1 MVMAASEENTKTPEE
16 SSVERKIQEDL
27 WLSRGGGFGKNARW
41 FAFSTAAHI
50 LVLSIF
56 ATTAV
61 TIMREPEMI
70 KVKALPL
77 TAEELAAMEE
87 AGDDDWEGEPSL
99 EDIPGI
105 LTMED
110 LALSKARP
118 TGPASTGPLQAPIQR
133 AAIPVFQGHGLVTID
148 VKRPDDS
155 FSGFATQ
162 LSGLVGTENFGGGGF
177 GDYGRGLRKVGLDVA
192 LVIDAT
198 DSMQFVID
206 SVRSRLTK
214 LVTLLR
220 KLVPTSRIGIVTY
233 RDRGEEYVTRWVDL
247 SFSTLKLKNF
257 LANLHADGGGDWP
270 EAVYEGLDAAVND
283 LSWRKRSRRVVVLV
297 SGSPPH
303 PESMGGVLSLA
314 QGFQSRGGVVSV
326 MDLAEKM
333 HEDFEYALW
342 EQTGKVMNVPFE
354 PTPLPG
360 FYRDFRNTMASVAQA
375 GGGDFIPLTEEKVLT
390 RNIII
395 MTFGSRWEV
404 EMAKYL
410 RDLE

>member
-118 TGPASTGPLQAPIQR
+118 TGPASTGPLQVPIQR